1 MFKTETLWVHHAIK
15 GRGNAKIFFIAGSK
29 IFFARYYNNNILRS
43 SHQPSFSGISQ
54 GFREIKSLCLIL
66 FSRDIN
72 KLFSFC
78 FLFFFFCIYVNWMN
92 LKIWAFRAM
101 WFYRNNS
108 DKFEGCTLWWSKRD
122 HWKVG
127 IFPRILTTLY
137 ELSPAK
143 KILRNLQTKDFF
155 VKKWQKIEG
164 FPFQVM
170 KKKHHDFT
178 FCLHFLFWHFNFMSA
193 HSTIFVSMTTTSSLV
208 FTTTH
213 TLLII
218 IIIIFVG

>member
-1 MFKTETLWVHHAIK
+1 
-15 GRGNAKIFFIAGSK
+15 
-29 IFFARYYNNNILRS
+29 
-43 SHQPSFSGISQ
+43 
-54 GFREIKSLCLIL
+54 
-66 FSRDIN
+66 
-72 KLFSFC
+72 
-78 FLFFFFCIYVNWMN
+78 MN

-122 HWKVG
+122 HWKLG

-178 FCLHFLFWHFNFMSA
+178 FCFHFLFWHFYFMSA

-218 IIIIFVG
+218 IIIIVVG